1 MNRYHWNAV
10 LGAACCLFALVL
22 LLVWIPADV
31 ASGVIEQVRR
41 QVVIGDALA
50 PTVWSTGIG
59 LLGLLLLLASLLRLH
74 EGVAETPGGGPTWAN
89 LRYLLTLLATIVGAL
104 LVMTHAGP
112 WVVGIAQALGSDVDT
127 YRSLRAT
134 RPWKYIGYLAGGFLL
149 VFALMSYTSQ
159 RISLRLALIA
169 AAAVLFMA
177 MAYDLPFKNL
187 LLPPNGDQ

>member
-1 MNRYHWNAV
+1 
-10 LGAACCLFALVL
+10 
-22 LLVWIPADV
+22 
-31 ASGVIEQVRR
+31 
-41 QVVIGDALA
+41 
-50 PTVWSTGIG
+50 
-59 LLGLLLLLASLLRLH
+59 LR